1 MEYEARKLYDTQI
14 VESGDH
20 GPLEGAFR
28 CVVGEPGFLAVY
40 RSPPERLKRKS
51 RTTNPP
57 KKKAAIRAMNPM
69 IPSNR

>member
-1 MEYEARKLYDTQI
+1 M
-14 VESGDH
+14 
-20 GPLEGAFR
+20 
-28 CVVGEPGFLAVY
+28 VGEPGFLAVY